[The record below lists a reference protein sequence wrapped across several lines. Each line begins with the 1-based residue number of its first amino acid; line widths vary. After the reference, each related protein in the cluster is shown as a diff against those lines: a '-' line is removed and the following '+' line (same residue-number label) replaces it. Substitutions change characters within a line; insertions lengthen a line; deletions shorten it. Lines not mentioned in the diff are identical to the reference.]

1 MTITRR
7 KFIEALAATG
17 AVTGAAASFLAVPGF
32 QGSAGISLGSMNSA
46 RAQASTEDFMVTGP
60 LDEQWLGNPDS
71 GVKVIEYA
79 SMTCGHC
86 ANFHNT
92 IFPAFK
98 EKYLDT
104 DLVHFLF
111 REFPLDPLSAGAFML
126 ARCAGEGR
134 YFPFVDVLFKTQPT
148 WTRTNDPV
156 SALFNISRQAGFTQ
170 DTFDSCL
177 SNQQLLDGV
186 NWVKDRAETEFNVR
200 STPTFFVNGQI
211 LHGVQSLEE
220 LDAAIEPHL

>member
-1 MTITRR
+1 MKITRR
-7 KFIEALAATG
+7 RLLESFAAS
-17 AVTGAAASFLAVPGF
+17 GAAAGFLGLSGF
-32 QGSAGISLGSMNSA
+32 HSPTH
-46 RAQASTEDFMVTGP
+46 AQSSTDAFMVAGP
-60 LDEQWLGNPDS
+60 LGEKWLGNPDS
-71 GVKVIEYA
+71 DIKIIEYA

-86 ANFHNT
+86 ADFHSN
-92 IFPAFK
+92 IFPAIK

-104 DLVHFLF
+104 GKVHFLF

-134 YFPFVDVLFKTQPT
+134 FFPFVDILFKTQPT

-156 SALFNISRQAGFTQ
+156 TALFNISRQAGFTQ
-170 DTFDSCL
+170 ETFDNCL

-200 STPTFFVNGQI
+200 STPTFFVNGRM
-211 LHGVQSLEE
+211 LRGVQTLEQF
-220 LDAAIEPHL
+220 DAAIADAS